1 MFWKSKLTPAM
12 SRFTSFNSDGYYRV
26 LKSSWADGLRH
37 LGGGHESARLGAKG
51 REPLEESGGKC
62 SPIGNYEK

>member
-1 MFWKSKLTPAM
+1 M
-12 SRFTSFNSDGYYRV
+12 SRFTSFNSDGYYQV

-37 LGGGHESARLGAKG
+37 FGRGGHESSRLGAKG
-51 REPLEESGGKC
+51 REPLGESGGKC